1 MCVHTNTLYT
11 IDLIKLFFLMLEI
24 VILFKICRG
33 PDLNQRHPDLQ
44 SGVLPTE
51 LPRQLKLEF
60 NMGRTRFE
68 LVIPSTSRRYHT
80 SRPPAQ
86 KYIFQYLFIN
96 YLFSIIYTFL
106 SMVAFQLSGLDF

>member
-51 LPRQLKLEF
+51 LPRHF
-60 NMGRTRFE
+60 
-68 LVIPSTSRRYHT
+68 
-80 SRPPAQ
+80 
-86 KYIFQYLFIN
+86 
-96 YLFSIIYTFL
+96 
-106 SMVAFQLSGLDF
+106 